1 MKINTK
7 KRNHYP
13 TNYRQYARPYPNAAD
28 TQYYID
34 KLVDGALAVVTGMG
48 AITIFLFLITM

>member
-1 MKINTK
+1 MKTNTK
-7 KRNHYP
+7 KRKHYP
-13 TNYRQYARPYPNAAD
+13 ANYRQYARPYLNAAD